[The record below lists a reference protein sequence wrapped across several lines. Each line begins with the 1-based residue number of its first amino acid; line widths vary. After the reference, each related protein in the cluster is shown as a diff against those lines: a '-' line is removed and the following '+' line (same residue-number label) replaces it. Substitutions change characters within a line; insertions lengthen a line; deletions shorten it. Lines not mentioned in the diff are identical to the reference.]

1 MSLSN
6 LSNLHLTEDQV
17 SAVNEALSSLE
28 TALKPLNV
36 NLSAEER
43 SKYGRVNE
51 QNKLLVNKIYDYAQN
66 QQELRSPDVDWDEF
80 FKDYKDRNFYENVM
94 NRLDALLLKLKNHK
108 ILGDYDNYQDALSDY
123 AFASYKAG
131 TKSAGFEEKH
141 RELKQ
146 FFTKSNKNQSP
157 KDEKQSPE
165 DKTPSQE

>member
-94 NRLDALLLKLKNHK
+94 NRLDALF
-108 ILGDYDNYQDALSDY
+108 YAL
-123 AFASYKAG
+123 
-131 TKSAGFEEKH
+131 
-141 RELKQ
+141 
-146 FFTKSNKNQSP
+146 
-157 KDEKQSPE
+157 
-165 DKTPSQE
+165 